1 MNGEDKILNRI
12 KSDCDNNIKAINAE
26 AQAKCD
32 AIMKDAEA
40 EIEKRKAESDAKAA
54 KKVALINSS
63 AKTGAELEMR
73 NAVLKKRREE
83 INLTLDMLR
92 EHLLNLSDKDY
103 FEALYKLAAQLKGQ
117 SGTVYLNKKDL
128 ARMPADFTDKLKA
141 SGVEAD
147 VSENAVDICGGFI
160 LKRGDI
166 EENMDFD
173 AIISSRRD
181 ELEDLINRELFIN

>member
-26 AQAKCD
+26 AQTKCD

-92 EHLLNLSDKDY
+92 GHLLNLSDKDY
-103 FEALYKLAAQLKGQ
+103 FDALYKLAAQLKGQ

-128 ARMPADFTDKLKA
+128 ARMPADFKDRLKD
-141 SGVEAD
+141 SGLEAEVSDSAVE
-147 VSENAVDICGGFI
+147 IGGGFI